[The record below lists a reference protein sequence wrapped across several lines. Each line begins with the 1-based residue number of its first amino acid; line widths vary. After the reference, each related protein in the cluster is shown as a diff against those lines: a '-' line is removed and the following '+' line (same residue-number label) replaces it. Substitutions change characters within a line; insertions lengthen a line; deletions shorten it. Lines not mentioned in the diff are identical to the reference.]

1 MQEMIKYIKE
11 EELKGNVGIV
21 VKYIISKTGT
31 LNNNSMIFSIAKYH
45 LFGTRV
51 KWIDD
56 ILMQHTLREQMIGKK
71 TRT

>member
-1 MQEMIKYIKE
+1 
-11 EELKGNVGIV
+11 
-21 VKYIISKTGT
+21 
-31 LNNNSMIFSIAKYH
+31 MIFSIAKYH